1 MKRIVFSVALAALA
15 VLSSSC
21 DKSMLEKMQLAE
33 NVNIQ
38 CTPEVL
44 AIVGGQ
50 IPATVTVTCPKGYF
64 HPKATMDVIPVLV
77 YEGGE
82 IPFKT
87 LQYQG
92 DKVKDNFKVV
102 SSAGATIT
110 EKLNFRYMPGCE
122 KARLELRGTI
132 HFKDKDYPVGP
143 VKVADGCIADYQLAD
158 LDGLY
163 EVKPDGYQA
172 VLQRTTEGRI
182 LYDVGSDKVR
192 QDQFETN
199 SMVNYKN
206 SLDYLK
212 GDERTTIKGTQIV
225 AYASPEGGQELNAK
239 LSDKR
244 AGTAQKALDKVAA
257 DIELTGTEIKS
268 VGQDWEGFQ
277 EAVAKS
283 NIEDK
288 DLILR
293 VLSMYSDP
301 AVRESEIRNLSQI
314 YSEINKRVFPE
325 LRRARLVTSTEF
337 RNWSDDELVEM
348 SQKGLD
354 RFDEPSVLRLAA
366 IAETPESKETL
377 YKYAIQ
383 KFNSDTARYNLAM
396 LYLDQGKTSLGG
408 AYLSKI
414 KEPDADVLNATG
426 VVAMRNEDYELAAKC
441 FEKAGGATA
450 QENSV
455 IMNIRKGDYKAAAE
469 CAKGLKGDNAAIA
482 NLLAGNADAAA
493 EALVGDAPKTDYI
506 RAILAARK
514 GRTGEAKRLLESACS
529 KDETLKKRAETDIEF
544 ATLAN

>member
-1 MKRIVFSVALAALA
+1 MKRFLISVALAALA

-21 DKSMLEKMQLAE
+21 DKSMMEKMQLAE
-33 NVNIQ
+33 NVDIQ
-38 CTPEVL
+38 CTPEL
-44 AIVGGQ
+44 LGIVGGQ
-50 IPATVTVTCPKGYF
+50 IPATVTATCPKGYF
-64 HPKATMDVIPVLV
+64 HPKATMDVTPVLV

-87 LQYQG
+87 LHYQG

-102 SSAGATIT
+102 SSAGTTIT
-110 EKLNFRYMPGCE
+110 EKLSFKYRPGCE

-158 LDGLY
+158 LGGLY
-163 EVKPDGYQA
+163 EPKPDGYQA
-172 VLQRTTEGRI
+172 VLHRTTEGRI
-182 LYDVGSDKVR
+182 LYEVGSDRVR

-212 GDERTTIKGTQIV
+212 EDERTTIKGTQIV
-225 AYASPEGGQELNAK
+225 AYASPEGGKDYNAK

-244 AGTAQKALDKVAA
+244 AGTAQKALDKVAS

-268 VGQDWEGFQ
+268 VGQDWEGFR
-277 EAVAKS
+277 EAVSKS

-348 SQKGLD
+348 SQKGLE
-354 RFDEPSVLRLAA
+354 RFDEPSILRLAA

-377 YKYAIQ
+377 YKYAIHE
-383 KFNSDTARYNLAM
+383 FNSDTARYNLAM

-414 KEPDADVLNATG
+414 KEPDAEVLNATG

-441 FEKAGGATA
+441 FEKAGDISK
-450 QENSV
+450 ENSV
-455 IMNIRKGDYKAAAE
+455 IMNIMKGDYKAAAA
-469 CAKGLKGDNAAIA
+469 CADGLKGDNAALA
-482 NLLAGNADAAA
+482 QLLAGNTEAASA
-493 EALVGDAPKTDYI
+493 ALQGDAPRTDYI

-514 GRTGEAKRLLESACS
+514 GNTAEARKLLDSACS
-529 KDETLKKRAETDIEF
+529 KDEALKKRAEKDIEF
-544 ATLAN
+544 AALAN

>member
-1 MKRIVFSVALAALA
+1 MKRFLISVALAALA

-21 DKSMLEKMQLAE
+21 DKSMMEKMQLAE
-33 NVNIQ
+33 NVDIQ
-38 CTPEVL
+38 CTPEL
-44 AIVGGQ
+44 LGIVGGQ

-64 HPKATMDVIPVLV
+64 HPKATMDVTPVLV

-87 LQYQG
+87 LHYQG

-102 SSAGATIT
+102 SSAGTTIT
-110 EKLNFRYMPGCE
+110 EKLSFKYRPGCE

-158 LDGLY
+158 LGGLY
-163 EVKPDGYQA
+163 EPKPDGYQA
-172 VLQRTTEGRI
+172 VLHRTTEGRI
-182 LYDVGSDKVR
+182 LYEVGSDRVR

-212 GDERTTIKGTQIV
+212 EDERTTIKGTQIV
-225 AYASPEGGQELNAK
+225 AYASPEGGKDYNAK

-244 AGTAQKALDKVAA
+244 AGTAQKALDKVAS

-268 VGQDWEGFQ
+268 VGQDWEGFR
-277 EAVAKS
+277 EAVSKS

-337 RNWSDDELVEM
+337 
-348 SQKGLD
+348 
-354 RFDEPSVLRLAA
+354 
-366 IAETPESKETL
+366 PESKETL
-377 YKYAIQ
+377 YKYAIHE
-383 KFNSDTARYNLAM
+383 FNSDTARYNLAM

-414 KEPDADVLNATG
+414 KEPDAEVLNATG

-441 FEKAGGATA
+441 FEKAGDISK
-450 QENSV
+450 ENSV
-455 IMNIRKGDYKAAAE
+455 IMNIMKGDYKAAAA
-469 CAKGLKGDNAAIA
+469 CADGLKGDNAALA
-482 NLLAGNADAAA
+482 QLLAGNNEAASA
-493 EALVGDAPKTDYI
+493 ALQGDAPRTDYI

-514 GRTGEAKRLLESACS
+514 GNTAEARKLLEAACS
-529 KDETLKKRAETDIEF
+529 KDEALKKRAEQDIEF
-544 ATLAN
+544 AALAN